1 MALSMDCASKRK
13 EREMYKLEV
22 RKNGEMVDY
31 DSRRFATRDEAGKA
45 RSFEVL
51 NVVGPFVDMRV
62 RRA

>member
-1 MALSMDCASKRK
+1 MGGGRDWLSKRK
-13 EREMYKLEV
+13 ELEMYKLEV

-31 DSRRFATRDEAGKA
+31 DSRRFTTRDEAGKA
-45 RSFEVL
+45 RSFEIL